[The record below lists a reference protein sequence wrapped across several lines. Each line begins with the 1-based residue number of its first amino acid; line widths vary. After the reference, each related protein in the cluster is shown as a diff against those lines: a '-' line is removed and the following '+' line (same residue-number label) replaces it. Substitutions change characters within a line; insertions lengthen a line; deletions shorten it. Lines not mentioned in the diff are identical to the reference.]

1 MKIKIESDVFD
12 ITNRIKDLD
21 ENYFILFDDSKNSFE
36 VHNHNQPDSYCFTSK
51 YNSLDSRIIDEI
63 NMLNIA
69 NIDNIINEI
78 DKNNAIIEQNN
89 INESKNISDYM
100 IREIYN
106 YCANSSRELNSNVA
120 FSTKWR

>member
-12 ITNRIKDLD
+12 ILNRIKEID
-21 ENYFILFDDSKNSFE
+21 EGYFILFDDSKNGFE

-51 YNSLDSRIIDEI
+51 YNTLDSRIIDEI
-63 NMLNIA
+63 SLLNIA
-69 NIDNIINEI
+69 NIDNIIEDI
-78 DKNNAIIEQNN
+78 DSNNAVIEQNN
-89 INESKNISDYM
+89 INQSKNVGEYM

-106 YCANSSRELNSNVA
+106 YCANSSKGLNSNVA